1 MKLPP
6 PAKTVT
12 GPVTSLHLFLGRLG
26 VLLRCVFEGVLVPKN
41 HLQSVGCKEHLA
53 VEAVISEP
61 VSALHVPCSAGK
73 YREIADFGLEMAET
87 PALSR

>member
-1 MKLPP
+1 MANPRDCRDNLV
-6 PAKTVT
+6 AENFSGKT
-12 GPVTSLHLFLGRLG
+12 RD
-26 VLLRCVFEGVLVPKN
+26 CV
-41 HLQSVGCKEHLA
+41 A
-53 VEAVISEP
+53 VEAVISER